1 MSLWEKFQSRTV
13 VYGGTS
19 ALAVLLVAGIL
30 VFVVLLGTRYSLRW
44 DLTQDQSHSLSAVTR
59 TLLKEVDK
67 PLTLTVFFPEGH
79 PERARARELLELF
92 TRQNPQVS
100 LRFLD
105 PDRDPVR
112 ADEAGYRRHGNVLLE
127 IEGRKHLAET
137 FTEEPMSEALR
148 RVLQKES
155 KKIYF
160 LTGHGER
167 SGPREHRGFKVAK
180 KALENEGYKLADLN
194 LLREGEVPKDA
205 ALVIIAAPQKDL
217 LPNEVKALK
226 EYLDRG
232 GRLFIL
238 LEPFDNAG
246 LKDFLA
252 GYGVNLDNGMVFEYN
267 QLTQDRAILSPI
279 VTQYGPHRITQ
290 DFTLFTIFPG
300 PRPLFL
306 NKEVKTVTLLPL
318 VTTSPSSW
326 EKLGKDWQKDWQ
338 KDKKPLYDQKHDR
351 KGPFTVAALVEPKTD
366 KQPAKSDKK
375 PAKPAEKPSEPK
387 KSDKAPQ
394 AFLAVFGDADFAA
407 DEFFNQ
413 LGNGDLF
420 LNTVNFLAAEEKQ
433 ILIRKNDQKLEPLQL
448 TGWQNL
454 MIFFISVIL
463 LPLAML
469 AAGVSA
475 YLRRRAQR

>member
-19 ALAVLLVAGIL
+19 ALAIILVGGIL
-30 VFVVLLGTRYSLRW
+30 VFIVLLGTRYSLRW
-44 DLTQDQSHSLSAVTR
+44 DLTRDQSQSLSAVSR
-59 TLLKEVDK
+59 SLLKEVNK

-79 PERARARELLELF
+79 PERPRAREILELY

-100 LRFLD
+100 LRFFD
-105 PDRDPVR
+105 PERDPVR
-112 ADEAGYRRHGNVLLE
+112 ADEAGYRRPGNVLLE
-127 IEGRKHLAET
+127 FEGRKQLAET
-137 FTEEPMSEALR
+137 FTEEPISEALR

-167 SGPREHRGFKVAK
+167 SDPREHRGFRVAK

-194 LLREGEVPKDA
+194 LLMEGEVPKDA
-205 ALVIIAAPQKDL
+205 AVVTIVAPKKDL

-226 EYLDRG
+226 EYLGRG

-279 VTQYGPHRITQ
+279 VTRYGPHRITQ

-326 EKLGKDWQKDWQ
+326 EKLGEDWQKDWQ
-338 KDKKPLYDQKHDR
+338 KDKKPLYDQKLDK
-351 KGPFTVAALVEPKTD
+351 KGPFTVAALVEPKSD
-366 KQPAKSDKK
+366 KQPAKSDAK
-375 PAKPAEKPSEPK
+375 PAKPDQKPSEPE
-387 KSDKAPQ
+387 KSAKASQ

-433 ILIRKNDQKLEPLQL
+433 IIIRKTDQKLEPLQL
-448 TGWQNL
+448 TSWQIL

-475 YLRRRAQR
+475 YFRRRAQR

>member
-1 MSLWEKFQSRTV
+1 M
-13 VYGGTS
+13 
-19 ALAVLLVAGIL
+19 
-30 VFVVLLGTRYSLRW
+30 
-44 DLTQDQSHSLSAVTR
+44 
-59 TLLKEVDK
+59 
-67 PLTLTVFFPEGH
+67 
-79 PERARARELLELF
+79 
-92 TRQNPQVS
+92 
-100 LRFLD
+100 
-105 PDRDPVR
+105 
-112 ADEAGYRRHGNVLLE
+112 
-127 IEGRKHLAET
+127 
-137 FTEEPMSEALR
+137 
-148 RVLQKES
+148 
-155 KKIYF
+155 
-160 LTGHGER
+160 
-167 SGPREHRGFKVAK
+167 
-180 KALENEGYKLADLN
+180 
-194 LLREGEVPKDA
+194 EGEVPKDA
-205 ALVIIAAPQKDL
+205 AVVTIVAPKKDL

-226 EYLDRG
+226 EYLGRG

-306 NKEVKTVTLLPL
+306 NREVKTVTLLPL

-326 EKLGKDWQKDWQ
+326 EKLGEDWQKDWQ
-338 KDKKPLYDQKHDR
+338 KDKKPLYDQKLDK
-351 KGPFTVAALVEPKTD
+351 KGPFTVAALVEPKSD
-366 KQPAKSDKK
+366 KQPAKSDAK
-375 PAKPAEKPSEPK
+375 PAKPDQKPSEPE
-387 KSDKAPQ
+387 KSAKASQ

-433 ILIRKNDQKLEPLQL
+433 IIIRKTDQKLEPLQL
-448 TGWQNL
+448 TSWQIL

-475 YLRRRAQR
+475 YFRRRAQR